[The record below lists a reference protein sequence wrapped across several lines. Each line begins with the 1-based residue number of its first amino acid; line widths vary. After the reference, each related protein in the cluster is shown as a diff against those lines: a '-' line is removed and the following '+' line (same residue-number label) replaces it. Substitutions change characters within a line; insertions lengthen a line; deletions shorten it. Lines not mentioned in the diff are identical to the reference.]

1 MPSTCWATIWPP
13 DVASTEIST
22 RDCSG
27 WKQRRGR
34 DIPGRLNASKI
45 FWPGKIRHHRSRSC
59 QSVTSTALFW
69 PLAFLLIHIVPG
81 SILRSTIVGAIGE
94 RSYTIVFSLLSV
106 ATLVWM
112 VMAFNASDS
121 GGYVWYHAG
130 KIQYVSVALMFLAFV
145 LGVGGLIGAN
155 PTAVGGRVAK
165 NGDPAT
171 GFLRITRHPFLV
183 SVVIWSIAHLLVRGE
198 LRAIVFFGGL
208 GLLAAVGTVLIDRKS
223 AKRLGEEWHQFSEA
237 TSIIPFLAILQGP
250 QPPQCRRTETLAVG
264 NRDRRLR
271 SGSAFSCG
279 HHGRPP
285 LP

>member
-1 MPSTCWATIWPP
+1 MPIGDFNGLVLAT
-13 DVASTEIST
+13 
-22 RDCSG
+22 
-27 WKQRRGR
+27 
-34 DIPGRLNASKI
+34 
-45 FWPGKIRHHRSRSC
+45 
-59 QSVTSTALFW
+59 
-69 PLAFLLIHIVPG
+69 LAFLLIHIVPG

-237 TSIIPFLAILQGP
+237 TSIIPFLAILQG
-250 QPPQCRRTETLAVG
+250 RNRLNVGELKLWRLAIGIVVFVLVLHFHADIMG
-264 NRDRRLR
+264 V
-271 SGSAFSCG
+271 
-279 HHGRPP
+279 PP